1 MFFSARAVATDVPV
15 LLLNQP
21 IFKRKASTRVLKPCN
36 TNVAVSAQLE
46 AKHITSDY
54 RPLRL
59 EKVSP
64 NPKFFTCV
72 VILDYSFGLNMPTH
86 LTKTAIFVF
95 VYANEA
101 MT

>member
-1 MFFSARAVATDVPV
+1 MV
-15 LLLNQP
+15 
-21 IFKRKASTRVLKPCN
+21 
-36 TNVAVSAQLE
+36 VSAQLE
-46 AKHITSDY
+46 AKHIASDY
-54 RPLRL
+54 SPLRLKGKYGL

-72 VILDYSFGLNMPTH
+72 VILDYSFGLNMPT
-86 LTKTAIFVF
+86 KTAIFVF